1 MSDANINA
9 AIVLL
14 VRAGFTVTAPVRPV
28 TMPATQ
34 SQAPKATPTPTP
46 TPAQT
51 HEVHKCSTCGATG
64 HNSRTCTKGKAATTT
79 SAPATTTQAAPAAPA
94 ALSDL
99 SFDLGDFFGPST
111 SSAPKAPSR
120 TVAKPA
126 TAPATAPKAQ
136 PAAPAATPA
145 AMPAG
150 VASDA
155 DLDALLGDLDNLDS
169 LIA

>member
-34 SQAPKATPTPTP
+34 SQAPKATP

-126 TAPATAPKAQ
+126 TAPAAPAPKAQ
-136 PAAPAATPA
+136 PAPAPAP
-145 AMPAG
+145 MPAG

-155 DLDALLGDLDNLDS
+155 DLDTLLGDLDNLDS